1 MKILYGIQG
10 TGNGHLSRAIEL
22 IPYLKK
28 EAEVDILISG
38 LHHDLEFNHSIKFK
52 KQGLGFFFGKNGG
65 IDIWKTIR
73 KFNVYRFLKDI
84 KSLPVEEYDLVISD
98 FEPVTSWACKLKKVF
113 CLGLS
118 HQSAMLNSRTPMPE
132 KIEFLGYQVLKNYAP
147 CNHNVSF
154 HFKEYGHNMFTP
166 VIRREIRLLE
176 PKSDDYYLVYLPAYS
191 DEKLISVLSHFPNVQ
206 WVVYSKHSKLK
217 YRSDNVDINPV
228 NGEAFIR
235 SLKDCAGVLCGA
247 GFETPAESLFLG
259 KKLAVIPMKNQF
271 EQVCNAHALKE
282 LGIPVITDLE
292 DDGPAKIREWIRE
305 EGLIT
310 KLNYPDNAKSVIK
323 YLMNHY
329 ALQDNLM

>member
-22 IPYLKK
+22 IPHLQK

-38 LHHDLEFNHSIKFK
+38 LHHDLEFNHPIRYK

-73 KFNVYRFLKDI
+73 KFNVIRFIKDI
-84 KSLPVEEYDLVISD
+84 RSLPVDEYDLVISD
-98 FEPVTSWACKLKKVF
+98 FEPITSWACKLKKVF

-176 PKSDDYYLVYLPAYS
+176 PENHGYYLVYLPAYS
-191 DEKLISVLSHFPNVQ
+191 DERLISVLSHFPNYK
-206 WVVYSKHSKLK
+206 WVVFSKHSKNK
-217 YRSDNVDINPV
+217 YRSENVEINPV

-247 GFETPAESLFLG
+247 GFETPAESLYLG
-259 KKLAVIPMKNQF
+259 KMLAVIPMKNQF

-282 LGIPVITDLE
+282 LGIPVIADLE
-292 DDGPAKIREWIRE
+292 DDGPAKIKEWIDGGRAIE
-305 EGLIT
+305 
-310 KLNYPDNAKSVIK
+310 KLNYPDNARSVIEF
-323 YLMNHY
+323 LLQHY
-329 ALQDNLM
+329 AGQEKVE